1 MPSPAGWNPAT
12 AIHAQTINQPSR
24 SNNHETQTTPNDAD
38 GNVVDIIW
46 LELGEDMFRTLSPRD
61 KETVLRR
68 AEVLLE
74 ILHLT
79 RLR

>member
-1 MPSPAGWNPAT
+1 MKRKQHPMPKHARADVAT
-12 AIHAQTINQPSR
+12 LMAALSVVDTRESV
-24 SNNHETQTTPNDAD
+24 DAD
-38 GNVVDIIW
+38 GNVVDTIW
-46 LELGEDMFRTLSPRD
+46 LELGEDMLRTLPPRD
-61 KETVLRR
+61 QPTILRR

>member
-1 MPSPAGWNPAT
+1 MKRKQHPMPRHARADVAT
-12 AIHAQTINQPSR
+12 LLAALSVIDTRESV
-24 SNNHETQTTPNDAD
+24 DAD

-74 ILHLT
+74 ILRLT

>member
-1 MPSPAGWNPAT
+1 MKRKQHPMPKHARADVAT
-12 AIHAQTINQPSR
+12 LLAALSVVDPR
-24 SNNHETQTTPNDAD
+24 EAVDAD

-46 LELGEDMFRTLSPRD
+46 LELGEDMLSTLTERD